1 MSIIKKIKQE
11 QDTARQQAKLRIR
24 YAMIEKKEFEIERR
38 LEYQF
43 ELSTKL
49 LNK

>member
-24 YAMIEKKEFEIERR
+24 FAMIDKREFEIERR
-38 LEYQF
+38 LNKEF
-43 ELSTKL
+43 ELAKL
-49 LNK
+49 PNK